1 MATKIIIN
9 TRRNKLIQ
17 FENKYVK
24 KRRIE
29 VKIENYEHHCG
40 YIVSTTPLNKW
51 SINTPIKY
59 YTSLFFAIYDSL
71 PSERY
76 VLAINGIDDF
86 GQGKYMKLY
95 IDKDSGTYI
104 YPLTS
109 FGDYVVRHFLFGDK
123 PNEDEKNFNIE
134 RFKYFNMNNFAS
146 ILKHDTNCFDV
157 FEV

>member
-9 TRRNKLIQ
+9 TKRNKLIQ
-17 FENKYVK
+17 FENKFVK

-40 YIVSTTPLNKW
+40 YIVSKTPLNKW

-76 VLAINGIDDF
+76 ALAINGIDDF

-95 IDKDSGTYI
+95 IDKESGTYI

-109 FGDYVVRHFLFGDK
+109 FGNYVVRHFLFDDK

-134 RFKYFNMNNFAS
+134 RFKYFNKNNFTS
-146 ILKHDTNCFDV
+146 VLKHDTDCFDI